1 MKIKLYKNED
11 FMKIFVPDYYNKFKC
26 IADKCSDSCCI
37 GWAIEI
43 DGATAEKY
51 RCLEG
56 DRKDELMATLD
67 TSDGLCFK
75 CDSSGRCKNLDQ
87 RGLCQIITRLGE
99 DYLCQICRDHPRYFN
114 CYHGRCEGGLGL
126 ACEVAA
132 DLVLSIDSLPEITTA
147 ESDDFVY
154 LGEENHRFAFLA
166 RDYFLSLLFD
176 EGSTMEHRIGRLWS
190 LSFAADEALFDII
203 CGTLD
208 DDAPAEGLL
217 SEIPEMPF
225 DLSAFIKENLPIFR
239 DLEVLTPDFSDRMDA
254 AIEKATSTDGFIKF
268 LGENSAYLRNLTY
281 YFIHRYLVSDDICLS
296 DNMTLA
302 VSCAL
307 AVMSLVYASQD
318 RTHAAFITE
327 AKDFSKN
334 IEYSTEN
341 IENLLEK
348 IMF

>member
-1 MKIKLYKNED
+1 
-11 FMKIFVPDYYNKFKC
+11 MKIFVPDYYNKFKC
-26 IADKCSDSCCI
+26 IADKCSDSCCV

-51 RCLEG
+51 RGIEG
-56 DRKDELMATLD
+56 DIKDKLMATLD

-75 CDSSGRCKNLDQ
+75 CDSSGRCRNLDE
-87 RGLCQIITRLGE
+87 RGLCKIITTLGE
-99 DYLCQICRDHPRYFN
+99 NYLCQICRDHPRYFN

-132 DLVLSIDSLPEITTA
+132 DLVMSIDSLPEITTV

-154 LGEENHRFAFLA
+154 LGEENHKFAFFA

-176 EGSTMEHRIGRLWS
+176 EGSPMEHRIGRLLQ

-203 CGTLD
+203 CGTMD
-208 DDAPAEGLL
+208 DTPAETLL
-217 SEIPEMPF
+217 AGIPTLPF

-239 DLEVLTPDFSDRMDA
+239 DLEVLTPDFSTRMDA
-254 AIEKATSTDGFIKF
+254 AIEKATKSTDGFIKF
-268 LGENSAYLRNLTY
+268 LGESSAYLRNLIY
-281 YFIHRYLVSDDICLS
+281 YFIHRYLVSDEMYLL

-302 VSCAL
+302 ISCAL
-307 AVMSLVYASQD
+307 AVMSLVYVSQD
-318 RTHAAFITE
+318 RTHTAFITE
-327 AKDFSKN
+327 AKNFSKN